1 MQCLESVLA
10 KLAGHYDSRQ
20 KSKTHSHANTL
31 LHRFHAREFRDISR
45 THFLERE
52 YSVEL
57 GPITAP
63 RFSEQQCLARKIT
76 VLHSAALEHRSSG
89 VPERCTTVRVQADCD
104 IRLI

>member
-31 LHRFHAREFRDISR
+31 LHRFHAREFRDIAR
-45 THFLERE
+45 THILERE

-57 GPITAP
+57 GPITAA
-63 RFSEQQCLARKIT
+63 RFSEQQGLARKING
-76 VLHSAALEHRSSG
+76 LHSAALGQRMSG
-89 VPERCTTVRVQADCD
+89 VPEKRNPLRMQAD
-104 IRLI
+104 R